1 MIVTYGKGEDEE
13 EILDFKNGEELVK
26 QACREQKSETSEG
39 HDDCQAA
46 FKTLLRC
53 MVTGLK

>member
-1 MIVTYGKGEDEE
+1 MNGKGEDKE
-13 EILDFKNGEELVK
+13 EILDFKDREELVK

-39 HDDCQAA
+39 HDDCQGA